1 MKPKAA
7 LVKDGFV
14 EGDHVWSPGD
24 ENKRGRLSVAAKA
37 RLTELALSGWQID
50 DYSVTKS
57 ADTSKPDTVV
67 KIKTDPNAVV
77 DIPNPTRDE
86 KALEAWSGTVKV
98 GMRTVC
104 NNCRRSLTYCP
115 CEQPRVWLDHETQ
128 GVVHFKPVKG

>member
-14 EGDHVWSPGD
+14 EGDHTWSPGD
-24 ENKRGRLSVAAKA
+24 ENQRGRLSKAAKT
-37 RLTELALSGWQID
+37 RLDELAALGWQID
-50 DYSVTKS
+50 DLSVGQSSTGEVTVTK
-57 ADTSKPDTVV
+57 V
-67 KIKTDPNAVV
+67 KSDPNAVV
-77 DIPNPTRDE
+77 DIPSPTRDE
-86 KALEAWSGTVKV
+86 SALQAFSGTIKI

-128 GVVHFKPVKG
+128 GVVYFKAKA

>member
-14 EGDHVWSPGD
+14 EGDHTWSPGD
-24 ENKRGRLSVAAKA
+24 ENKRGRLSGVAKA
-37 RLTELALSGWQID
+37 RLTELALQGWPID

-67 KIKTDPNAVV
+67 KVKTDPNTVA

-86 KALEAWSGTVKV
+86 KAMEAYSGTVKV

-104 NNCRRSLTYCP
+104 NNCRRSLTYCL
-115 CEQPRVWLDHETQ
+115 CESPRVWLDHETQ
-128 GVVHFKPVKG
+128 GVVNFKPVKA